1 MQEFYLTKGSLNP
14 YLRMEVFQDGR
25 YDFKRS
31 MINNAL
37 QDCTVKFSMKDVNTG
52 ILKVANADA
61 EVVLAKTDSCE
72 ERYIIQYKWKERD
85 VRQTGTF
92 EGWFDINFNGNLSEE
107 GIDYPKGPMRVP
119 IQEELLIII
128 K

>member
-1 MQEFYLTKGSLNP
+1 MQEFYLTKGSLYP
-14 YLRMEVFQDGR
+14 LLRMELIEDGR

-37 QDCTVKFSMKDVNTG
+37 QDSTVKFSMKDVNTG

-61 EVVLAKTDSCE
+61 EIVLAKTDGCE
-72 ERYIIQYKWKERD
+72 ERYVLQYKWKERD
-85 VRQTGTF
+85 VKQTGTF
-92 EGWFDINFNGNLSEE
+92 EGWFDINFLGNISEE
-107 GIDYPKGPMRVP
+107 GIEYPQGPMRVP